1 MGWKVCLWARLLD
14 GNHAMKLI
22 REQIKPAITSFG
34 ETGGTYPNLFDAHPP
49 FQIDGNFG
57 CAAGIAEMLV
67 QSHTG
72 YIHLLPALPD
82 EWHTGSVKG
91 LRCRGGFEIIEL
103 CWADGNVTQCKIR
116 SDQGGILR
124 VKINGDNKFTL
135 REKETLPGDI
145 ITIGD

>member
-1 MGWKVCLWARLLD
+1 MIYKSESVREAEQQFWQRQLEDENASIKQRSKYLLIIYLLIAAIFCVFGW
-14 GNHAMKLI
+14 N
-22 REQIKPAITSFG
+22 AI
-34 ETGGTYPNLFDAHPP
+34 
-49 FQIDGNFG
+49 
-57 CAAGIAEMLV
+57 AAFRRKIEDKNA
-67 QSHTG
+67 HTG